1 MTEKMTMQA
10 NNKNLF
16 FLTVSALTFLL
27 AGCPVVQEPLEVIF
41 KPDPVTQSQSSSMA
55 NRFEQAAPS
64 GQTAV
69 ESAVELS
76 KENTKLFDRM
86 TMLQQKNLELAAE
99 NRQLKDQVA
108 VLGPDLE
115 QARKELNEANDLLI
129 DMTTELNNW
138 KMQILGFQGEMRDAD
153 TEQLRALL
161 KILEILGGEVQPTAS
176 GEPHPNLATA
186 SLNGNSKPE

>member
-1 MTEKMTMQA
+1 MTMQA
-10 NNKNLF
+10 NKKKLS

-27 AGCPVVQEPLEVIF
+27 AGCPVIQEPLEVVF
-41 KPDPVTQSQSSSMA
+41 KPDPATQHQSPSMSR
-55 NRFEQAAPS
+55 RFQQAAPS
-64 GQTAV
+64 GKTAV

-76 KENTKLFDRM
+76 KKNTKLFEQM
-86 TMLQQKNLELAAE
+86 TGLQQKNLELAAE
-99 NRQLKDQVA
+99 NRQLKDQIA
-108 VLGPDLE
+108 VLEPDLE

-161 KILEILGGEVQPTAS
+161 KILEILGGEVQTTAS
-176 GEPHPNLATA
+176 PEQHPDLATA
-186 SLNGNSKPE
+186 SLNRNSKTQ

>member
-1 MTEKMTMQA
+1 MQA
-10 NNKNLF
+10 NKNKLS

-41 KPDPVTQSQSSSMA
+41 TPNPATQHESPSMA
-55 NRFEQAAPS
+55 NRFQQAAPS

-76 KENTKLFDRM
+76 KENTKLFEQM
-86 TMLQQKNLELAAE
+86 TGLQQKNLELAAE
-99 NRQLKDQVA
+99 NRQLKDEVA

-115 QARKELNEANDLLI
+115 QAKKELNEANDLLI

-138 KMQILGFQGEMRDAD
+138 KMQILGFQGEIRDAD

-176 GEPHPNLATA
+176 GEQPPNLATA

>member
-1 MTEKMTMQA
+1 MQA
-10 NNKNLF
+10 NKNKLS
-16 FLTVSALTFLL
+16 FLIVSALTFLL

-41 KPDPVTQSQSSSMA
+41 KPDPTTQNQSTSMSK
-55 NRFEQAAPS
+55 RFEQAAPS

-76 KENTKLFDRM
+76 KEK
-86 TMLQQKNLELAAE
+86 
-99 NRQLKDQVA
+99 LKDQIA
-108 VLGPDLE
+108 FLEPDLE

-138 KMQILGFQGEMRDAD
+138 KMQILGFQGEIRDAD

-161 KILEILGGEVQPTAS
+161 KILEILGGEVKTTAS
-176 GEPHPNLATA
+176 QEQPPNLATA
-186 SLNGNSKPE
+186 SLNGNSKPQ